1 MEARQGRDA
10 AGGSMRSTTARPAIS
25 QVAGDARTSTLD
37 EQDAQDRR
45 HVAGIGKLALL
56 LFAAVALWP
65 SRRSRFGDIEGR
77 QAARG
82 GDSPQGFPLEAS
94 EARSAPSGARRHQA
108 ESSGRRLDS
117 ETGIHGEEVGTGF
130 THGRR
135 ENLDHPEGQCHFGDF
150 VKPSGFSGIH
160 VRVTSPEQ
168 R

>member
-82 GDSPQGFPLEAS
+82 GDSPQGFPWRQAQRHRRGGVRDWS
-94 EARSAPSGARRHQA
+94 RMAVTAKAARGA
-108 ESSGRRLDS
+108 
-117 ETGIHGEEVGTGF
+117 V
-130 THGRR
+130 
-135 ENLDHPEGQCHFGDF
+135 
-150 VKPSGFSGIH
+150 
-160 VRVTSPEQ
+160 
-168 R
+168 

>member
-1 MEARQGRDA
+1 MEALQGRDA

-94 EARSAPSGARRHQA
+94 AAPQARRHQA
-108 ESSGRRLDS
+108 EAPGRRLDS
-117 ETGIHGEEVGTGF
+117 ETGIHGEDESS
-130 THGRR
+130 R
-135 ENLDHPEGQCHFGDF
+135 
-150 VKPSGFSGIH
+150 
-160 VRVTSPEQ
+160 
-168 R
+168 

>member
-1 MEARQGRDA
+1 
-10 AGGSMRSTTARPAIS
+10 MRSTTARPAIS

-82 GDSPQGFPLEAS
+82 GDGPCADPPEAS
-94 EARSAPSGARRHQA
+94 EARSAAGAKPREGLQPN
-108 ESSGRRLDS
+108 GRD
-117 ETGIHGEEVGTGF
+117 GEDGTGRSPKSPVA
-130 THGRR
+130 HGADPPCICLC
-135 ENLDHPEGQCHFGDF
+135 EL
-150 VKPSGFSGIH
+150 KL
-160 VRVTSPEQ
+160 
-168 R
+168 

>member
-1 MEARQGRDA
+1 
-10 AGGSMRSTTARPAIS
+10 MRSTTARPAIS

-94 EARSAPSGARRHQA
+94 EARSALGAKASVPGAAEKKCAAPAETTHPRQRGAISSPPAPSSTAT
-108 ESSGRRLDS
+108 GR
-117 ETGIHGEEVGTGF
+117 
-130 THGRR
+130 
-135 ENLDHPEGQCHFGDF
+135 
-150 VKPSGFSGIH
+150 
-160 VRVTSPEQ
+160 
-168 R
+168 

>member
-94 EARSAPSGARRHQA
+94 AAPPSGARRLQA
-108 ESSGRRLDS
+108 VSSGRRLDS
-117 ETGIHGEEVGTGF
+117 ETGIHGEDE
-130 THGRR
+130 
-135 ENLDHPEGQCHFGDF
+135 
-150 VKPSGFSGIH
+150 FS
-160 VRVTSPEQ
+160 R
-168 R
+168 

>member
-1 MEARQGRDA
+1 
-10 AGGSMRSTTARPAIS
+10 MRSTTARPAIS

-65 SRRSRFGDIEGR
+65 SRRSRFGGIEGR

-94 EARSAPSGARRHQA
+94 EARSAPSGASRYHA

-117 ETGIHGEEVGTGF
+117 ETGIHGEDE
-130 THGRR
+130 
-135 ENLDHPEGQCHFGDF
+135 
-150 VKPSGFSGIH
+150 FS
-160 VRVTSPEQ
+160 R
-168 R
+168 

>member
-94 EARSAPSGARRHQA
+94 AARSAPSGARRHQA

-117 ETGIHGEEVGTGF
+117 ETGIHGEDE
-130 THGRR
+130 
-135 ENLDHPEGQCHFGDF
+135 
-150 VKPSGFSGIH
+150 FS
-160 VRVTSPEQ
+160 R
-168 R
+168 